1 MDSATLRAITEL
13 LSASGSYGIACI
25 MGWALWRIN
34 EKKDRELKEI
44 YQRLI
49 VLSEQQTAAT
59 AKVSAALV
67 ALKEAIAGLR

>member
-1 MDSATLRAITEL
+1 
-13 LSASGSYGIACI
+13 

-44 YQRLI
+44 YNRLI
-49 VLSEQQTAAT
+49 ILSEQQTAAT
-59 AKVSAALV
+59 AKVSAALM